1 MNSPLSNITVLD
13 LSMLLPGPFC
23 SMVMADF
30 GARVIKLERPGS
42 GDLMRDYLP
51 RYPLYSGNFA
61 ILNRNKE
68 SMTLNLKTDEG

>member
-30 GARVIKLERPGS
+30 GARVIKLERP
-42 GDLMRDYLP
+42 
-51 RYPLYSGNFA
+51 
-61 ILNRNKE
+61 
-68 SMTLNLKTDEG
+68 